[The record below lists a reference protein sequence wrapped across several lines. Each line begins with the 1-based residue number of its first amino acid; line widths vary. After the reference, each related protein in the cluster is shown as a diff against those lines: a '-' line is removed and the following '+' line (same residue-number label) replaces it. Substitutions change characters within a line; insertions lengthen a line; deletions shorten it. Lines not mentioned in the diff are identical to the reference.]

1 MKKLPAAKITRLDIA
16 RTAGFDPALVRYYF
30 GGKSKLIEAAALQAS
45 AELRDRQT
53 ANFAKAKTPRDKI
66 AARIAGLL
74 EVLFEDPSCYHL
86 VIDRI
91 IHGKSLQ
98 VRNMRHDLVHGTV
111 EALKTA
117 INEGVASGEFR
128 RFDPRHLFL
137 AMIGA
142 CGYPMAERAVFAEL
156 VGREPTRTDLDAYI
170 KSIVEL
176 FLHGLEGNAIRRRPT
191 TTTLVTNSS

>member
-1 MKKLPAAKITRLDIA
+1 MAPQETAASTQEGRVH
-16 RTAGFDPALVRYYF
+16 RSTSGQNRR
-30 GGKSKLIEAAALQAS
+30 G
-45 AELRDRQT
+45 
-53 ANFAKAKTPRDKI
+53 
-66 AARIAGLL
+66 ARIAGLL
-74 EVLFEDPSCYHL
+74 EVLFEDPSFYHL

-98 VRNMRHDLVHGTV
+98 VRNMRNDLVHGTV

-191 TTTLVTNSS
+191 TTALVTNSS